1 MDEDAEFVRVLSF
14 DFSKAFDS
22 VPHDIVTEKLKQ
34 TNLNPYIINWIIS
47 FLTNRKQRV
56 VVDGIKTGY
65 VDINKGVP
73 QGTVIGPFLFS
84 LMVDDIKPK
93 QPETNVL
100 VKFADDMTVSAP
112 VKSNSDSAT
121 MEVRNIENWARR
133 NRMTLNLSKTW
144 EMLLS
149 GGTSKPPPVPIEGIE
164 RKEWL
169 KLLGVTFEEDV
180 CCWDLHVDGLLSKA
194 GSRMYIL
201 RVCRRYGYRKK
212 HLSYLFDS
220 IISSLFLYGIEIWG
234 SALQKKYLERIDKF
248 FKRAYRY
255 GYVLKEYKMSEL
267 IETRDRVLFNR
278 ILDNP
283 EHILY
288 ELLPE
293 KRQKIL
299 RKRDHPFTLPQVR
312 TERFKR
318 SFVNRCLFDYF

>member
-1 MDEDAEFVRVLSF
+1 MRLFEKIVFREEILEHSKLIIGHDQFAYKKGTNTTSALIKCQHHWLKWLDEDAEF
-14 DFSKAFDS
+14 
-22 VPHDIVTEKLKQ
+22 
-34 TNLNPYIINWIIS
+34 IIS
-47 FLTNRKQRV
+47 FLTNRKQKV
-56 VVDGIKTGY
+56 VVDGIITRY

-112 VKSNSDSAT
+112 VKSNSDYAT
-121 MEVRNIENWARR
+121 MEVRNIKNWARR
-133 NRMTLNLSKTW
+133 NRMTLNLTKTW

-149 GGTSKPPPVPIEGIE
+149 GGTSKPPPAPIEGIE

-169 KLLGVTFEEDV
+169 KLLGVTFKDDV
-180 CCWDLHVDGLLSKA
+180 CCWDLHVNGLLSKA

-201 RVCRRYGYRKK
+201 RVCRRYGYRKE

-220 IISSLFLYGIEIWG
+220 IILSLFLYGIEIWG

-248 FKRAYRY
+248 LKRAYRY
-255 GYVLKEYKMSEL
+255 GYVLKEYKISEL
-267 IETRDRVLFNR
+267 IETRDRILFNR

-293 KRQKIL
+293 KRQKI
-299 RKRDHPFTLPQVR
+299 
-312 TERFKR
+312 
-318 SFVNRCLFDYF
+318 